1 MARRVQDRTE
11 PVVEA
16 HRAGEEPQD
25 LEPLA
30 PQPLDVVDPVVEREP
45 KAAPCPT
52 GSRSGPGEGSR
63 RPLVHG
69 DCASTLARTPLYSAA
84 PFDTRPGPGIRA
96 VWSTIAAR
104 IERGERLN
112 TAEGVFLLSDAPLLE
127 LGLLAHEARA
137 RKTDPRIVTYVIDT
151 NPNYTNACTVDCHF
165 CAFYRRPGHAEVYTH
180 DVEGVMRMMADAD
193 RLGATTVLLQ
203 GGLNPEIPW
212 EFYPAIVREARRRY
226 PHITPH
232 FFSAPEIHQMAD
244 VSGLSIRGVLDAL
257 VEAGQRTLP
266 GGGAEILATRVRK
279 RISIKKGGPEAWLD
293 VHREAHRAGMRSTAT
308 MMYGHV
314 ESDAEIVEHFD
325 HIRALQDETGGFTAF
340 VPWSYKRGN
349 TPMEAKVKHVAGASR
364 YLRVLAA
371 ARLYLDNFDHVQAS
385 WFSEGK
391 KTGQIA
397 LHFGADDFGGTLYEE
412 NVHLATGH
420 VNKTTVAELET
431 LVRESGFTPA
441 QRTTLYEIVRVAPG
455 PEALER
461 LADEVPLFVES
472 LRELPPEYPEVL
484 EGESEPAAGPLV
496 LPR

>member
-1 MARRVQDRTE
+1 
-11 PVVEA
+11 
-16 HRAGEEPQD
+16 
-25 LEPLA
+25 
-30 PQPLDVVDPVVEREP
+30 
-45 KAAPCPT
+45 
-52 GSRSGPGEGSR
+52 
-63 RPLVHG
+63 
-69 DCASTLARTPLYSAA
+69 
-84 PFDTRPGPGIRA
+84 
-96 VWSTIAAR
+96 VWSTIAAK
-104 IERGERLN
+104 IERGERLS
-112 TAEGVFLLSDAPLLE
+112 TAEGVHLLTDAPLLE
-127 LGLLAHEARA
+127 LGALAHEVRT
-137 RKTDPRIVTYVIDT
+137 RRTDPAIVTYVIDT

-165 CAFYRRPGHAEVYTH
+165 CAFYRKPGHAEVYTY
-180 DVEGVMRMMADAD
+180 DVEGVMQMMAAAD

-212 EFYPAIVREARRRY
+212 GFYPTIVREARRRY

-232 FFSAPEIHQMAD
+232 FFSAPEIHQMAE
-244 VSGLSIRGVLDAL
+244 VSGLTIRGVLDAL
-257 VEAGQRTLP
+257 FAAGQKTLP

-279 RISIKKGGPEAWLD
+279 RISVKKGGPEAWLD

-325 HIRALQDETGGFTAF
+325 WIRALQDETGGFTAF

-371 ARLYLDNFDHVQAS
+371 ARLYLDNFDHIQAS

-431 LVRESGFTPA
+431 LIRESGFTPA
-441 QRTTLYEIVRVAPG
+441 QRTTLYEILRVAPG
-455 PEALER
+455 PEALSE
-461 LADEVPLFVES
+461 LSDDVPLFVES
-472 LRELPPEYPEVL
+472 LRELPAEYPAEL
-484 EGESEPAAGPLV
+484 EGEESGGAAPSGPRVADGQPLV
-496 LPR
+496 MPR